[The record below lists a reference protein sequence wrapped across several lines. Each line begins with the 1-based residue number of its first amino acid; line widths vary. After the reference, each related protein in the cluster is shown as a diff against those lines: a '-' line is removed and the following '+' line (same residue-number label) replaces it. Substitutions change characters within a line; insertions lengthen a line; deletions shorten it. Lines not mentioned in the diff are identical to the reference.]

1 MHEFFCEKLT
11 QSFLTLCDEERGNEM
26 DKEHIFVLLQPVNVL
41 KGIGEKTAKA
51 LNDLSIVTIYDL
63 MTHFPR
69 RYEDIKPRQL
79 HSIQDQEKVT
89 LKGMV
94 VTEPIVNHYGF
105 KKNRLYF
112 RMALGED
119 VITVSFFNQFY
130 LKQQIQLGE
139 EIALY
144 GKWDARK
151 KSLTAIKIIG
161 KASRASHEE
170 LNLEAVY
177 RTNRSIRQANLIR
190 YIQQAFQ
197 EYGSFIFEPL
207 PTELR
212 QKYGFITYAQAMYAM
227 HFPKDST
234 ESEQARQQLIYQ
246 ELFIYQLALQM
257 RLKKRRQEKNGQLLK
272 YNNQELKAFIQ
283 TLPFEL
289 TADQK
294 KVVNEICYDL
304 LAPYEMNRLLQGDVG
319 SGKTIVAV
327 LTMVATAL
335 ANAQSVLMVPTEILA
350 NQHVQSIEKLLK
362 KTDLRVEKLTSS
374 TLNKE
379 REQILADL
387 ASGKIHLLVGTHA
400 VFQPDVCFKQLGF
413 VVIDE
418 QHRFGV
424 KQRKAITE
432 KGQGV
437 NVLQMTATP
446 IPRTLAITTFGEMDV
461 SVLKEVPKGR
471 KPIRTYWAQIRDME
485 RVLEFVKKEILNG
498 RQAYIVSP
506 LIEESETLDI
516 KNAEEVYQTISQKFQ
531 KDIQIGLLH
540 GRLKTDEKDRVM
552 ESFQQNEIQLL
563 VATTVIEVGVDVPN
577 ATIMVILDADRFG
590 LAQLHQLRGRVG
602 RGNFESYCFIL
613 ASPKTE
619 NGKKRMKIMCESTD
633 GFYLSE
639 QDLQLRG
646 AGDVLGTKQ
655 SGFPE
660 FSIADVIRD
669 YAILEEARKDA
680 IWLATK
686 QSQLLSQNKEL
697 LWLVDY
703 QQKESLEV

>member
-1 MHEFFCEKLT
+1 
-11 QSFLTLCDEERGNEM
+11 M

>member
-1 MHEFFCEKLT
+1 
-11 QSFLTLCDEERGNEM
+11 M

-374 TLNKE
+374 TSDKE